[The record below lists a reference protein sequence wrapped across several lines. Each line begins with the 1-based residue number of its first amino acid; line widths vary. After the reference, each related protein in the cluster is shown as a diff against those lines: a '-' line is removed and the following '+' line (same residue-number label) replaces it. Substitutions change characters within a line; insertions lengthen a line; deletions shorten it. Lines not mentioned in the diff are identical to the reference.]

1 MIQSPRQW
9 SSSVES
15 NHSKWSGERPEL
27 RLARPDVGELLIAE
41 PALRRFTSPEST
53 LAEALWFLRK
63 RKWVIVASVVVTV
76 TIAALVS
83 LRTKPQYDAV
93 ARIALG
99 REDNGNLGF
108 KDAQGGNDGIDY
120 DYTVAMDTQSKIL
133 QSDRIALEVIKNLRL
148 DQNPMFAGS
157 LALPPPKTD
166 SISVQPVDRGREAA
180 LLGSFHGAM
189 QVKSVRNTRILE
201 IAFRSLD
208 PALAAAI
215 ANNIVTTYI
224 EDNYRTHYESTMQ
237 ASDWLA
243 KQISDLQQRVET
255 SQEKLVRYQRENGM
269 LGIDEKQNIITQ
281 KLDDLNKS
289 FTEAQADRIT
299 KQAAYETAK
308 AGKLDQV
315 PESAGLLRSSLRQ
328 QEATLRTQY
337 AQLTT
342 TFGPNYPKT
351 LELKNQIDQIERS
364 IEAEDQRLLKALESS
379 FSVAQARE
387 AMLGR
392 ALEQQKLEAN
402 QLNEKA
408 IEYSILRRDLDANRT
423 LYEGLLQK
431 LKEAGVAAG
440 LRSTNLRIV
449 DNARAPTFP
458 VVPNTT
464 RNLEMSLLGGLFAG
478 IILALLLEALDTT
491 VRTADEAQALTGLP
505 SLGFIPHSNVLGGLS
520 HFSQRM
526 QAALP
531 VISSPTPSVLVA
543 QTRPNSEIAES
554 FRSLRTSILLSSAV
568 KRPRTIMFTS
578 ALPQEGKTTTCVN
591 MAIVLAQR
599 GGKILLLDAD
609 LRRPGIH
616 GAFGLPNSTGL
627 SSVIAG
633 LDSLENAIQSYPPQA
648 NLFILPTGPT
658 PPQPAELLGCDR
670 MQELM
675 EKFCLSYDH
684 VIIDSPPVNLVTDP
698 AVLSPFMDAVFLVVR
713 SGKTSKNALR
723 HAQEQLQQIK
733 APLLGI
739 IVNDTQLHSGDYHY
753 RRYYGKKGTG
763 YYSAD
768 EQREKIS

>member
-1 MIQSPRQW
+1 LEANHTKWNIQ
-9 SSSVES
+9 
-15 NHSKWSGERPEL
+15 RPEL
-27 RLARPDVGELLIAE
+27 PPAEFDAGGPLIADV
-41 PALRRFTSPEST
+41 PFTRLISREST
-53 LAEALWFLRK
+53 LAETLFILRK
-63 RKWVIVASVVVTV
+63 RKWVIIATAVVMLTLAS
-76 TIAALVS
+76 LVS
-83 LRTKPQYDAV
+83 VRTKPQYDAI

-108 KDAQGGNDGIDY
+108 KDAQGGNDAIDY
-120 DYTVAMDTQSKIL
+120 DYTVSMDTQSKIL

-148 DQNPMFAGS
+148 DQNPMFAGG
-157 LALPPPKTD
+157 LALPPPKVD
-166 SISVQPVDRGREAA
+166 SVSVQPVDRGREAA

-189 QVKSVRNTRILE
+189 QVKSVRNTRIIE
-201 IAFRSLD
+201 ITFRSPD
-208 PALAAAI
+208 PALAATI
-215 ANNIVTTYI
+215 ANDIIATYI

-255 SQEKLVRYQRENGM
+255 SQEKLVRYQRDNGM

-281 KLDDLNKS
+281 KLDDLNKG

-308 AGKLDQV
+308 VGKLDQV
-315 PESAGLLRSSLRQ
+315 PESAGLGSSLRQ

-364 IEAEDQRLLKALESS
+364 IQAEDQRGLKALETS
-379 FSVAQARE
+379 FTAAQARE

-408 IEYSILRRDLDANRT
+408 IEYSILKRDLDANRT

-440 LRSTNLRIV
+440 LRSTNIRIV
-449 DNARAPTFP
+449 DNARVPTFP

-464 RNLEMSLLGGLFAG
+464 RNLRISLLGGLLAG
-478 IILALLLEALDTT
+478 IILALLLEAVDTT
-491 VRTADEAQALTGLP
+491 VRTPGDAQSLTGLP
-505 SLGFIPHSNVLGGLS
+505 SLGFIPHSNLLGGLS
-520 HFSQRM
+520 RSSQRIR
-526 QAALP
+526 AALP
-531 VISSPTPSVLVA
+531 AISSPDPSALVT
-543 QTRPNSEIAES
+543 QIRPNSEVAES
-554 FRSLRTSILLSSAV
+554 FRSLRTSILLSSAA
-568 KRPRTIMFTS
+568 RQPRMIMFTS
-578 ALPQEGKTTTCVN
+578 PMPQEGKTTTCVN

-599 GGKILLLDAD
+599 GGKILLVDAD

-616 GAFGLPNSTGL
+616 RAFGLSNSTGL
-627 SSVIAG
+627 SSVLAG
-633 LDSLENAIQSYPPQA
+633 LDSLENAVQGYSSQS
-648 NLFILPTGPT
+648 NLFILPTGPI
-658 PPQPAELLGCDR
+658 PPYPAELLGSNR
-670 MQELM
+670 MQELL
-675 EKFCLSYDH
+675 EKLRLSYDQ
-684 VIIDSPPVNLVTDP
+684 VILDSPPVNLVTDP
-698 AVLSPFMDAVFLVVR
+698 AVLSPLMDAVLLVVR
-713 SGKTSKNALR
+713 SGKTSKSALR

-733 APLLGI
+733 APLTGI
-739 IVNDTQLHSGDYHY
+739 VVNDTQLHSVDYHY
-753 RRYYGKKGTG
+753 RYYYGRKEPG
-763 YYSAD
+763 YYSAE

>member
-1 MIQSPRQW
+1 M
-9 SSSVES
+9 EA
-15 NHSKWSGERPEL
+15 NHSKWNVQRPEL
-27 RLARPDVGELLIAE
+27 PSPEFDAGSFLLANVPPPRLI
-41 PALRRFTSPEST
+41 SQEST
-53 LAEALWFLRK
+53 LAETLWILRK
-63 RKWVIVASVVVTV
+63 RKWVI
-76 TIAALVS
+76 IATLIITLTLAILVS
-83 LRTKPQYDAV
+83 LRTKPQYDAI

-108 KDAQGGNDGIDY
+108 KDAQGGNDAIDY
-120 DYTVAMDTQSKIL
+120 DYTVSMDTQSKIL

-157 LALPPPKTD
+157 LALPPSKVD
-166 SISVQPVDRGREAA
+166 SVSVQPVDREREAA

-189 QVKSVRNTRILE
+189 QVKSVRNTRIIE
-201 IAFRSLD
+201 ITFRSLD

-243 KQISDLQQRVET
+243 KQISNLQQRVET
-255 SQEKLVRYQRENGM
+255 SQERLVRYQRDNGM

-281 KLDDLNKS
+281 KLDDLNKG
-289 FTEAQADRIT
+289 FTEAQADRFT

-315 PESAGLLRSSLRQ
+315 PESAGLGSSLRQ

-351 LELKNQIDQIERS
+351 LELKNQIDEIERS
-364 IEAEDQRLLKALESS
+364 IQAEDQRVLKALETS
-379 FSVAQARE
+379 FTAAQARE

-408 IEYSILRRDLDANRT
+408 IEYSILKRDLDANRT

-440 LRSTNLRIV
+440 LRSTNIRIV
-449 DNARAPTFP
+449 DNARVPTFP

-464 RNLEMSLLGGLFAG
+464 RNLEMSLLGGLLAG
-478 IILALLLEALDTT
+478 IILALLLEAVDST
-491 VRTADEAQALTGLP
+491 VRTPEDAQSLTGLP
-505 SLGFIPHSNVLGGLS
+505 SLGFIPHSNFLAGLS
-520 HFSQRM
+520 RSSQRIR
-526 QAALP
+526 AALP
-531 VISSPTPSVLVA
+531 AISSPGPSALVT
-543 QTRPNSEIAES
+543 QIRPNSEVAES

-568 KRPRTIMFTS
+568 RQPRLIMFTS
-578 ALPQEGKTTTCVN
+578 PMPQEGKTTTCVN

-599 GGKILLLDAD
+599 GGKILLVDAD

-616 GAFGLPNSTGL
+616 RAFGLSNSTGL
-627 SSVIAG
+627 SSVLAG
-633 LDSLENAIQSYPPQA
+633 LDSLENAVQGYPSQS

-658 PPQPAELLGCDR
+658 PPYPAELLESNR
-670 MQELM
+670 MQELL
-675 EKFCLSYDH
+675 EKLRLSYDQ
-684 VIIDSPPVNLVTDP
+684 VILDSPPVNLVTDP
-698 AVLSPFMDAVFLVVR
+698 AVLSPLMDAVFLVVR
-713 SGKTSKNALR
+713 SGKTSKSALR

-733 APLLGI
+733 APLTGI
-739 IVNDTQLHSGDYHY
+739 VVNDTQLHSVDYHY
-753 RRYYGKKGTG
+753 RYYYGNKEPG
-763 YYSAD
+763 YYSAE

>member
-1 MIQSPRQW
+1 M
-9 SSSVES
+9 EA
-15 NHSKWSGERPEL
+15 NHSKWNVQRPEL
-27 RLARPDVGELLIAE
+27 PPAEFDAGGPLIADV
-41 PALRRFTSPEST
+41 PFPRLISREST
-53 LAEALWFLRK
+53 LAETLFIVRK
-63 RKWVIVASVVVTV
+63 RKWVIIATAVVILTLAS
-76 TIAALVS
+76 LVS
-83 LRTKPQYDAV
+83 VRTKPQYDAI

-108 KDAQGGNDGIDY
+108 KDAQGGNDAIDY
-120 DYTVAMDTQSKIL
+120 DYTVSMDTQSKIL

-157 LALPPPKTD
+157 LALPPSKVD
-166 SISVQPVDRGREAA
+166 SVSVQPVDREREAA

-189 QVKSVRNTRILE
+189 QVKSVRNTRIIE
-201 IAFRSLD
+201 ITFRSLD

-255 SQEKLVRYQRENGM
+255 SQERLVRYQRDNGM

-315 PESAGLLRSSLRQ
+315 PESVGLGSSLRQ

-364 IEAEDQRLLKALESS
+364 IQAEDQRVLKALETS
-379 FSVAQARE
+379 FTAAQARE
-387 AMLGR
+387 TLLGR

-408 IEYSILRRDLDANRT
+408 IEYSILKRDLDANRT

-440 LRSTNLRIV
+440 LRSTNIRIV
-449 DNARAPTFP
+449 DNARVPTFP

-464 RNLEMSLLGGLFAG
+464 RNLEMSLLGGLLAG
-478 IILALLLEALDTT
+478 IILALLLEAVDST
-491 VRTADEAQALTGLP
+491 VRTPEDAQSLTGLP
-505 SLGFIPHSNVLGGLS
+505 SLGFIPHSNLLGGLS
-520 HFSQRM
+520 RSSQRIR
-526 QAALP
+526 AALP
-531 VISSPTPSVLVA
+531 AISSPGPSALVT
-543 QTRPNSEIAES
+543 QIRPNSEVAES

-568 KRPRTIMFTS
+568 RQPRLIMFTS
-578 ALPQEGKTTTCVN
+578 PMPQEGKTTTCVN

-599 GGKILLLDAD
+599 GGKILLVDAD

-616 GAFGLPNSTGL
+616 RAFGLSNSTGL
-627 SSVIAG
+627 SSVLAG
-633 LDSLENAIQSYPPQA
+633 LDSLENAVQGYPSQS

-658 PPQPAELLGCDR
+658 PPYPAELLESNR
-670 MQELM
+670 MQELL
-675 EKFCLSYDH
+675 EKLRLSYDQ
-684 VIIDSPPVNLVTDP
+684 VILDSPPVNLVTDP
-698 AVLSPFMDAVFLVVR
+698 AVLSPLMDAVFLVVR
-713 SGKTSKNALR
+713 SGKTSKSALR

-733 APLLGI
+733 APLTGI
-739 IVNDTQLHSGDYHY
+739 VVNDTQLHSVDYHY
-753 RRYYGKKGTG
+753 RYYYGNKEPG
-763 YYSAD
+763 YYSAE

>member
-1 MIQSPRQW
+1 MEANHTKWNIQ
-9 SSSVES
+9 
-15 NHSKWSGERPEL
+15 RPEL
-27 RLARPDVGELLIAE
+27 PPAEFDAGGPLIADV
-41 PALRRFTSPEST
+41 PFTRLISREST
-53 LAEALWFLRK
+53 LAETLFILRK
-63 RKWVIVASVVVTV
+63 RKWVIIATAVVMLTLAS
-76 TIAALVS
+76 LVS
-83 LRTKPQYDAV
+83 VRTKPQYDAI

-108 KDAQGGNDGIDY
+108 KDAQGGNDAIDY
-120 DYTVAMDTQSKIL
+120 DYTVSMDTQSKIL

-148 DQNPMFAGS
+148 DQNPMFAGG
-157 LALPPPKTD
+157 LALPPPKVD
-166 SISVQPVDRGREAA
+166 SVSVQPVDRGREAA

-189 QVKSVRNTRILE
+189 QVKSVRNTRIIE
-201 IAFRSLD
+201 ITFRSPD
-208 PALAAAI
+208 PALAATI
-215 ANNIVTTYI
+215 ANNIIATYI

-255 SQEKLVRYQRENGM
+255 SQEKLVRYQRDNGM

-281 KLDDLNKS
+281 KLDDLNKG

-308 AGKLDQV
+308 VGKLDQV
-315 PESAGLLRSSLRQ
+315 PESAGLGSSLRQ

-364 IEAEDQRLLKALESS
+364 IQAEDQRGLKALETS
-379 FSVAQARE
+379 FTAAQARE

-408 IEYSILRRDLDANRT
+408 IEYSILKRDLDANRT

-440 LRSTNLRIV
+440 LRSTNIRIV
-449 DNARAPTFP
+449 DNARVPTFP

-464 RNLEMSLLGGLFAG
+464 RNLRISLLGGLLAG
-478 IILALLLEALDTT
+478 IILALLLEAVDTT
-491 VRTADEAQALTGLP
+491 VRTPGDAQSLTGLP
-505 SLGFIPHSNVLGGLS
+505 SLGFIPHSNLLGGLS
-520 HFSQRM
+520 RSSQRIR
-526 QAALP
+526 AALTA
-531 VISSPTPSVLVA
+531 ISSPDPSALVT
-543 QTRPNSEIAES
+543 QIRPNSEVAES
-554 FRSLRTSILLSSAV
+554 FRSLRTSILLSSAA
-568 KRPRTIMFTS
+568 RQPRMIMFTS
-578 ALPQEGKTTTCVN
+578 PMPQEGKTTTCVN

-599 GGKILLLDAD
+599 GGKILLVDAD

-616 GAFGLPNSTGL
+616 RAFGLSNSTGL
-627 SSVIAG
+627 SSVLAG
-633 LDSLENAIQSYPPQA
+633 LDSLENAVQGYSAQS

-658 PPQPAELLGCDR
+658 PPYPAELLGSNR
-670 MQELM
+670 MQELL
-675 EKFCLSYDH
+675 EKLRLSYDQ
-684 VIIDSPPVNLVTDP
+684 VILDSPPVNLVTDP
-698 AVLSPFMDAVFLVVR
+698 AVLSPLMDAVLLVVR
-713 SGKTSKNALR
+713 SGKTSKSALR

-733 APLLGI
+733 APLTGI
-739 IVNDTQLHSGDYHY
+739 VVNDTQLHSVDYHY
-753 RRYYGKKGTG
+753 RYYYGRKEPG
-763 YYSAD
+763 YYSAE